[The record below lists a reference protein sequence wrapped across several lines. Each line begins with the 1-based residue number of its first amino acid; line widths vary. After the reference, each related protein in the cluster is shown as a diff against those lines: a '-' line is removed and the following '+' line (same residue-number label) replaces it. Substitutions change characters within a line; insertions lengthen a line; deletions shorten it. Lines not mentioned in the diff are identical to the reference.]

1 VVAASAPANRLED
14 IPREAPAGGPPH
26 DGFDPS
32 REVAVRLP
40 VSRTVPDRPASAA
53 DPCFA
58 PATALTGGA
67 RVDDGPGP
75 ARGHPWVADHPYG
88 FRQPWPNATGTTAT
102 LPDLAPRVRPEAPGR
117 PAFAARRVVD
127 VPDPSPKSAGVV
139 RPMLDRAG

>member
-1 VVAASAPANRLED
+1 MVAASAPANRLED

-58 PATALTGGA
+58 PATAL
-67 RVDDGPGP
+67 
-75 ARGHPWVADHPYG
+75 
-88 FRQPWPNATGTTAT
+88 
-102 LPDLAPRVRPEAPGR
+102 PDLAPRVRPEAPGQ
-117 PAFAARRVVD
+117 PAFDAVRRVVA

-139 RPMLDRAG
+139 RLMLDRAG